1 MNFDG
6 DFVMS
11 IGGRPVATSTT
22 LPVVNPATGK
32 VFAAAPDC
40 TPELLDRAVAAA
52 RAAFPAWRDLGPDRR
67 SALLKQAGDLMAA
80 NAEPLKALLT
90 REQGKP
96 LDDAAGEVAGAAY
109 WLKSFARMDIPVTVG
124 QSGPGRRTETHQM
137 PLGVVGAI
145 APWNFPLLL
154 AFWKIAPALK
164 AGNTVVV
171 KPSPFTPLATLKAV
185 ELLQSVLPAGVL
197 NAVGGGDDLGPWL
210 TAHPGIDKVSF
221 TGSTATG
228 RRVMASAAEGLKR
241 ITLELGGNDAAIV
254 LPDIDVDAMAPRIFW
269 SAFRNSGQICVA
281 TKRLYIHADIYD
293 RLAAALVA
301 YAASLPMG
309 DGAMPDTKLGPVQN
323 ARQFERVKDIIEDC
337 RAQGHRFLCGGDID
351 GGRDGYFIPVTLVDD
366 PPETSR
372 VVREEAFGPVLP
384 LLKFHDIDGA
394 VARANDCEYGL
405 GGSVWS
411 GDPARAQAIAER
423 LETGT
428 VWINDVQILAPTV
441 AFAGHKQSGFGVE
454 NGLDGLLEYCI
465 PRTIVMPAIVMS
477 TETEH

>member
-6 DFVMS
+6 DFAMS
-11 IGGRPVATSTT
+11 IGGRTVATAAT

-32 VFAAAPDC
+32 AFAAAPDC
-40 TPELLDRAVAAA
+40 GPEQLDDAVAAA
-52 RAAFPAWRDLGPDRR
+52 RAAFPAWRDLGPDGR
-67 SALLKQAGDLMAA
+67 SVLLKQAGDLLAA
-80 NAEPLKALLT
+80 QAGPLKALLT

-96 LDDAAGEVAGAAY
+96 LDEAAAEVMGAAY
-109 WLKSFARMDIPVTVG
+109 WLKSFARMEIPVAVG
-124 QSGPGRRTETHQM
+124 QSIPGQRTETHQV

-185 ELLQSVLPAGVL
+185 ELLQSVLPPGVL
-197 NAVGGGDDLGPWL
+197 NAVSGGDELGPWL
-210 TAHPGIDKVSF
+210 TGHPGIDKISF

-228 RRVMASAAEGLKR
+228 RRVMASAADRLKR

-254 LPDIDVDAMAPRIFW
+254 LPDIDVEAMAPKIFW

-301 YAASLPMG
+301 QAARLPMG
-309 DGAMPDTKLGPVQN
+309 DGTVPGTRLGPVQN
-323 ARQFERVKDIIEDC
+323 RRQFERVQEIVEDC
-337 RAQGHRFLCGGDID
+337 RRQGHRFLCGGAID
-351 GGRDGYFIPVTLVDD
+351 GAQDGYFVPVTLVDD
-366 PPETSR
+366 PPEASR
-372 VVREEAFGPVLP
+372 VVQEEAFGPILP
-384 LLKFHDIDGA
+384 LLKFHDIDEA
-394 VARANDCEYGL
+394 VARANECEYGL

-411 GDPARAQAIAER
+411 GDPARAQAVAQR

-428 VWINDVQILAPTV
+428 VWINDVQALSPTV
-441 AFAGHKQSGFGVE
+441 AFAGHKQSGIGVE
-454 NGLDGLLEYCI
+454 NGLDGLLEYCV
-465 PRTIVMPAIVMS
+465 PRTIVIPTVPPAD
-477 TETEH
+477 TEH

>member
-11 IGGRPVATSTT
+11 IGGRAVATSAT

-32 VFAAAPDC
+32 AFAAAPDC
-40 TPELLDRAVAAA
+40 APDLLDRAVAAA
-52 RAAFPAWRDLGPDRR
+52 RAAFPAWRDLGPERR
-67 SALLKQAGDLMAA
+67 SVLLKQAGDALAA
-80 NAEPLKALLT
+80 QAGPLKTLLT

-96 LDDAAGEVAGAAY
+96 LDEAAAEVAGAAY
-109 WLKSFARMDIPVTVG
+109 WLKSFARMDIPVAV
-124 QSGPGRRTETHQM
+124 SGGIPGRRTETHQM

-197 NAVGGGDDLGPWL
+197 NAVSGGDDLGPWL
-210 TAHPGIDKVSF
+210 TAHPGIDKISF

-228 RRVMASAAEGLKR
+228 RRVMASAAERLKR

-301 YAASLPMG
+301 YAATLPMG

-323 ARQFERVKDIIEDC
+323 ARQFERVKDIIADC
-337 RAQGHRFLCGGDID
+337 RVQGHRFLCGGDID
-351 GGRDGYFIPVTLVDD
+351 GRQDGYFIPVTLVDN

-372 VVREEAFGPVLP
+372 VVQEEAFGPVLP
-384 LLKFHDIDGA
+384 LLKFHDVDE
-394 VARANDCEYGL
+394 VVTRANDCEYGL

-411 GDPARAQAIAER
+411 GDPARAQAVAQR

-428 VWINDVQILAPTV
+428 IWINDVQLLAPTV
-441 AFAGHKQSGFGVE
+441 AFAGHKQSGIGIE
-454 NGLDGLLEYCI
+454 NGVDGLLEYCV
-465 PRTIVMPAIVMS
+465 PRTIVVP